1 MQISARVDSWD
12 KMGPDRLS
20 IYMLA
25 QEPWM
30 LYEHILA
37 DSAVQL
43 DMVLYGQTFFAGRL
57 IEQHNFGYVVIAVFA
72 FVDEVRNIDS
82 Y

>member
-1 MQISARVDSWD
+1 
-12 KMGPDRLS
+12 
-20 IYMLA
+20 
-25 QEPWM
+25 M

-37 DSAVQL
+37 ASAVQL
-43 DMVLYGQTFFAGRL
+43 DMVLYGQTFFSGRL

-72 FVDEVRNIDS
+72 FVEVRNIDC